1 MKMVKIMDKVKLMIP
16 KKSEYLSTV
25 RLTTS
30 ALSNIKEF
38 NIDAIED
45 IKVIV
50 SEICVFFINNIIN
63 ADNPLEIEYFI
74 EDDIFKVG
82 VTDLNCGEI
91 TEKDKN
97 ESNMCILIIESLADK
112 HEIDLKNNKI
122 FFEKNI
128 I

>member
-1 MKMVKIMDKVKLMIP
+1 MDKVKLMIP

-30 ALSNIKEF
+30 ALSNINGF
-38 NIDAIED
+38 NIEAIED

-50 SEICVFFINNIIN
+50 SEICVFFINNIYK
-63 ADNPLEIEYFI
+63 ADNSLEIEYFI
-74 EDDIFKVG
+74 ENDVFKVG

-112 HEIDLKNNKI
+112 YEIDLKNNRI